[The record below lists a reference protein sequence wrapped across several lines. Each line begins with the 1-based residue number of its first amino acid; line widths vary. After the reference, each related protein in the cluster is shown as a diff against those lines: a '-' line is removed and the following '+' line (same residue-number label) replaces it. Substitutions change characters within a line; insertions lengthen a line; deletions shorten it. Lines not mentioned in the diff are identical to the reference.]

1 MRTLN
6 VENLNKIKKAVP
18 IIENKTRAKISF
30 LKPQGKIG
38 VKGNELNEF
47 LVTKVLEAVDFGFDV
62 DDALLLTRENF
73 VLEFVDIKEHTR
85 RKNLKDVR
93 ARVIGS
99 NGKAKKTIQE
109 LTGCIIVIN
118 ENKVGIISDVEHA
131 DAVVQSII
139 LLIQGTKHGNVFAYL
154 EKQNI
159 NLRNFDSEDLG
170 LKEGIRKIGDDS

>member
-6 VENLNKIKKAVP
+6 VENLKKIKKAVP
-18 IIENKTRAKISF
+18 IIEKKTKIKISF

-38 VKGNELNEF
+38 IKGNELNEF
-47 LVTKVLEAVDFGFDV
+47 LVTKILEAIDFGFDL
-62 DDALLLTRENF
+62 DDAFLLLKEDF
-73 VLEFVDIKEHTR
+73 VLEFIDIKEHTR

-109 LTGCIIVIN
+109 LTGCVITIN
-118 ENKVGIISDVEHA
+118 NNSVGVITDTEHLE
-131 DAVVQSII
+131 AVVQAII

-159 NLRNFDSEDLG
+159 NLRNFNSEDLG
-170 LKEGIRKIGDDS
+170 LREGIKK